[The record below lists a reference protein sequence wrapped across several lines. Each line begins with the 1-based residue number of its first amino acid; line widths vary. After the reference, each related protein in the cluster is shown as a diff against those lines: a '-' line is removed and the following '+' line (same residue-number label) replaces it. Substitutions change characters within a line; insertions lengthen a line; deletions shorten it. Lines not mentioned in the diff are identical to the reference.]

1 MRTRQTSHSVR
12 YLIAPL
18 LVLGLLALGAT
29 APASAGSSIVG
40 QTANAGVRLD
50 GVQVPSGTTLISPA
64 VVRTGDSAAIIHLR
78 NGSVVAVLPGSIAHF
93 EADGDGRVVL
103 AVEAGEV
110 AYADSLGEVVNL
122 GEGSEAVWAFQDSQ
136 IGEGAA
142 AAEGQERLCEL
153 KDSTP
158 AKFQLCTLTNPD
170 SSECSWTVLMVPVN
184 EVPTYL
190 DISAVYAGKD
200 RNELGLSNNCRP
212 EPIAGGLST
221 GAKVGI
227 GIGAAVLAAVFIDE
241 IDDDDKPPASP
252 ITP

>member
-1 MRTRQTSHSVR
+1 MHHTSRAPGLS
-12 YLIAPL
+12 IAPL
-18 LVLGLLALGAT
+18 LVMGLLALGAA

-78 NGSVVAVLPGSIAHF
+78 NGSVVAVLPRSIAHF
-93 EADGDGRVVL
+93 EADGSGMVML

-110 AYADSLGEVVNL
+110 AYADLLGEVVNL
-122 GEGSEAVWAFQDSQ
+122 CECGEAMWAFQEGQ

-142 AAEGQERLCEL
+142 TAEGQERLCEL

-170 SSECSWTVLMVPVN
+170 SAECSWTLLMVPVS
-184 EVPTYL
+184 EGPTYL
-190 DISAVYAGKD
+190 DISAVYAGED
-200 RNELGLSNNCRP
+200 RNDLGLSENCRP
-212 EPIAGGLST
+212 EPIAGMST
-221 GAKVGI
+221 LAKVGI
-227 GIGAAVLAAVFIDE
+227 GIGAAVLAAVIIEE
-241 IDDDDKPPASP
+241 IDDEDKPPASP